1 MAEYNQPLQ
10 NLPQGTK
17 QCPYCAELIL
27 VAAIKCR
34 YCGEFLN
41 KHPKQAGESSEQKTQ
56 DKEKQSAVI
65 FEASPSLW
73 LLTPNFLK
81 TAILLT
87 ICYFMAFW
95 PINKLLT
102 DLKLSVGAI
111 AAIEKYRVVAALSLA
126 AAAILV
132 FLFKAVKL
140 KSVRYRIT
148 ADRIEWTRG
157 IFSRNVD
164 NIDMFRIVD
173 MSMHRSFPD
182 RLVGIGSV
190 TLITNDKT
198 DPEFR
203 FEKVG
208 SSQQLY
214 DIIKK
219 ASLDADDKRSVV
231 HLE

>member
-1 MAEYNQPLQ
+1 MIDDKALTE

-27 VAAIKCR
+27 SAAIKCR

-41 KHPKQAGESSEQKTQ
+41 KHPKPADESSEERGK
-56 DKEKQSAVI
+56 KKLSAPL

-73 LLTPNFLK
+73 LLTPSFLK
-81 TAILLT
+81 MAVVLA

-95 PINKLLT
+95 PVKQILADAKLGENVIGT
-102 DLKLSVGAI
+102 
-111 AAIEKYRVVAALSLA
+111 IEKYRAVVALSLSA
-126 AAAILV
+126 AAVLV
-132 FLFKAVKL
+132 FLLKIIKL
-140 KSVRYRIT
+140 KSIRYRIT
-148 ADRIEWTRG
+148 TDRIEWSRG
-157 IFSRNVD
+157 ILSRNVD

-173 MSMHRSFPD
+173 MSMHRSFSD

-190 TLITNDKT
+190 MLITTDKT
-198 DPEFR
+198 DPRFR

-208 SSQQLY
+208 NPNQLY
-214 DIIKK
+214 SIIKK
-219 ASLDADDKRSVV
+219 ASLDADGKRSVI